1 MEDLSGRDKI
11 DVEQWVRIHHTDPRS
26 KHKLQT
32 LDALQ
37 QTSILEYCEANVHFV
52 CKPTSLP
59 GGVASRE
66 YKMRFGQFQGWTI
79 ENMVKDSNHK
89 VRAGGQTAG
98 EYLLWVCDP
107 TKGFTWRWKDIDH
120 VHLLLGLWDQYCTKE
135 KQGLKLEVHTGNG
148 KKPLDVQPLMR
159 SYSKWLENLGFFKD
173 PPDDV
178 EDNNNADLD
187 DDDDTCQDPHDIHC
201 IYETD
206 NSLPSG
212 TLDFFQET
220 VKSMHVHPY
229 RTWST
234 LWARAPHPVCS
245 GDAFKNGTEAV
256 NKVFG
261 VYDIHFY
268 SPQSHTAERHETC
281 DRRQRRVSLRR
292 CLYFDPKQFEHSR
305 QGILLGHGIRYLCH
319 WSDHQ

>member
-98 EYLLWVCDP
+98 EYLLWVCDA

-148 KKPLDVQPLMR
+148 KKTLDVQPLMH
-159 SYSKWLENLGFFKD
+159 SYSKWLENLGFFKE

-220 VKSMHVHPY
+220 VKSMHGHSY

-234 LWARAPHPVCS
+234 LGAPCTTS
-245 GDAFKNGTEAV
+245 
-256 NKVFG
+256 
-261 VYDIHFY
+261 
-268 SPQSHTAERHETC
+268 R
-281 DRRQRRVSLRR
+281 LLWR
-292 CLYFDPKQFEHSR
+292 CLQEWY
-305 QGILLGHGIRYLCH
+305 
-319 WSDHQ
+319 